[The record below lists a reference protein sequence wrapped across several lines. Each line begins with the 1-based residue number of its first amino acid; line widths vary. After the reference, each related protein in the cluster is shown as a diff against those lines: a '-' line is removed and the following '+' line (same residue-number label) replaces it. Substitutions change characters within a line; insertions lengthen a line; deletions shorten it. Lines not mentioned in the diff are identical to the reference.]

1 MHFWLNSFG
10 VQDFWRGKKTGSARA
25 LGALPSLAPM
35 TISKP
40 ETQISGTRFC
50 RYYLHYST
58 PPPFFCLLGKASH
71 VSQLLLTECCN
82 QSWHQKFG
90 KSKFKNLKPISLWDF
105 PYLKPRFRAPDLSL
119 VATTY
124 TIPPPFFCLFGKASH
139 VSQLL
144 LTECCNQSWHQVFFT
159 RRWRTQSSSQT
170 SIWPSS

>member
-1 MHFWLNSFG
+1 MHSVHCLVWRPWLFPNPKPRFLVPDFVATTSTTPLLHRSF
-10 VQDFWRGKKTGSARA
+10 VSSEKQVMCPNFFSQSVAINPDTKN
-25 LGALPSLAPM
+25 LA
-35 TISKP
+35 KVN
-40 ETQISGTRFC
+40 
-50 RYYLHYST
+50 L
-58 PPPFFCLLGKASH
+58 
-71 VSQLLLTECCN
+71 
-82 QSWHQKFG
+82 
-90 KSKFKNLKPISLWDF
+90 KNLKPISLWDF